1 MKKYYFITFIFCLCL
16 SGCINFNRNKSK
28 DVNEK
33 EEVEAASDPKDDAIM
48 ESNNHLKFKGV
59 PIDGTLKQFVSRMK
73 RKGFKYIDS
82 DDGVVVLQ
90 GDFAAYKEC
99 IIYVS
104 TLDNKDLV
112 SRIDVQF
119 PKQDTW
125 EYLYGD
131 YKNLKDL
138 LTEKYGKPNTEKEKF
153 EDKYIDDDN
162 DRMHAVKMDRC
173 KYETRFKTDKG
184 YIVLWIEHESVMSC
198 FVMLEYN
205 DQINS
210 GIIKKTAKD
219 DL

>member
-112 SRIDVQF
+112 SRKKKRSSKTSILMMITIVCT
-119 PKQDTW
+119 PLRWIGANTKPG
-125 EYLYGD
+125 LKLIRAILSYG
-131 YKNLKDL
+131 
-138 LTEKYGKPNTEKEKF
+138 
-153 EDKYIDDDN
+153 
-162 DRMHAVKMDRC
+162 
-173 KYETRFKTDKG
+173 
-184 YIVLWIEHESVMSC
+184 
-198 FVMLEYN
+198 
-205 DQINS
+205 
-210 GIIKKTAKD
+210 
-219 DL
+219 